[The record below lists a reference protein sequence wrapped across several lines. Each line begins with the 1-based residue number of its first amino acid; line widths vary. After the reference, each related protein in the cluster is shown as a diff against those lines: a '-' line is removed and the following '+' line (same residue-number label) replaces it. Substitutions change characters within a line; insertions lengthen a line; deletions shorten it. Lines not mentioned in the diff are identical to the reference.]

1 MSALRLGSQAPNFK
15 ADTTK
20 GPIDFHDFIGSSW
33 VILFSHPADYTP
45 VCTTELGAVAKLSA
59 EFEKRNVK
67 LIGLSCNG
75 LNDHEGWITD
85 IDRTQHC
92 TVNFP
97 IIADE
102 DRKVATLY
110 GMLDSAEHDPTNLDK
125 KGNLFP
131 ALAGPVV
138 SYSNSKTVYLT
149 YLISTGIPFTV
160 RNVFVIDPKKSIRLV
175 ISYPGMFIL
184 FQLLHI
190 ESCCLSKLFA
200 SLVCHPLSATTGRNF
215 DEILR
220 VVDSLQLT
228 DTKRVTTPANWR
240 PGDKV
245 IVHPSVTKDEAE
257 KLFPG
262 YETVT
267 PYLRLAKLG

>member
-67 LIGLSCNG
+67 VIGLSCNG
-75 LNDHEGWITD
+75 LNDHEGWIKD

-125 KGNLFP
+125 KG
-131 ALAGPVV
+131 
-138 SYSNSKTVYLT
+138 
-149 YLISTGIPFTV
+149 IPFTV

-175 ISYPGMFIL
+175 ITYP
-184 FQLLHI
+184 
-190 ESCCLSKLFA
+190 
-200 SLVCHPLSATTGRNF
+200 ATTGRNF

-240 PGDKV
+240 LGDKV